1 MYSGCDVIGQF
12 RVLFMFC
19 DVTVSMIVIEA
30 MMMMMMMMMM
40 MIPVFRERTVVK
52 IMFTKSCEW
61 KIIVFMIFPED
72 FLQNTADDIVLK
84 NAVKFEHLCFR
95 RSARGGCR

>member
-1 MYSGCDVIGQF
+1 
-12 RVLFMFC
+12 MFC
-19 DVTVSMIVIEA
+19 DVTVFMIVIAA
-30 MMMMMMMMMM
+30 MMMMMM
-40 MIPVFRERTVVK
+40 PVFTERTVVK

-72 FLQNTADDIVLK
+72 FLQNTADDIVLN